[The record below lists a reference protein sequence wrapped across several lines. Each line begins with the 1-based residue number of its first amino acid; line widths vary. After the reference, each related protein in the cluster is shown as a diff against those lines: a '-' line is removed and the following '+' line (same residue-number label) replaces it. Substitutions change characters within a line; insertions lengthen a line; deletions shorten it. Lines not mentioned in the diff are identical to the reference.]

1 MARALIVASAEP
13 LAGKTTIAAGL
24 ARKFPD
30 ATITEIPAAEAPPSG
45 DAKVVVVGAPETEGL
60 ANYCKSIGANLAG
73 VILNRVPLK
82 RTAKARAAA
91 ESAGLKVLAVVP
103 EDKLLASPTL
113 RDIITALEAETSFL
127 NGSEA
132 RIIERPV
139 IASISADPGQG
150 YFVHVNPSA
159 VIVRSD
165 KPDLQLSALNAGAT
179 CLIITG
185 AYPILSYVLD
195 RAEADD
201 VPMLRTQQD
210 TVQTVE
216 TIEGLFAAAPFSGGE
231 EKLQR
236 ITELLADLDET
247 AL

>member
-1 MARALIVASAEP
+1 MARALIIASAEP

-30 ATITEIPAAEAPPSG
+30 ATITEIDAAGTPPPG
-45 DAKVVVVGAPETEGL
+45 DAKVIVVETPEAEGV
-60 ANYCKSIGANLAG
+60 ADYCKSIGSNLAG

-82 RTAKARAAA
+82 RAAKARATA
-91 ESAGLKVLAVVP
+91 ESLGLKVLAVIP

-113 RDIITALEAETSFL
+113 RDIISALEAEVSFL
-127 NGSEA
+127 NGSES
-132 RIIERPV
+132 RVIERPV

-195 RAEADD
+195 RAEADEI
-201 VPMLRTQQD
+201 PMLRTQQD

-231 EKLQR
+231 AKLQR
-236 ITELLADLDET
+236 IAELLTDLDET
-247 AL
+247 GL